1 MGIPE
6 DAMTWRNHI
15 EINPDVL
22 VGKPVVKGTRLS
34 VEYVLDLVAVGVPE
48 AEILANHPRLTREAI
63 LACVA
68 YAAELVRGERVIPL
82 SA

>member
-1 MGIPE
+1 MDVDRGGTMG
-6 DAMTWRNHI
+6 WRDHI
-15 EINPDVL
+15 EIDPDVL

-48 AEILANHPRLTREAI
+48 AEMLANHPRLTREAI

-68 YAAELVRGERVIPL
+68 HGAEARG
-82 SA
+82 